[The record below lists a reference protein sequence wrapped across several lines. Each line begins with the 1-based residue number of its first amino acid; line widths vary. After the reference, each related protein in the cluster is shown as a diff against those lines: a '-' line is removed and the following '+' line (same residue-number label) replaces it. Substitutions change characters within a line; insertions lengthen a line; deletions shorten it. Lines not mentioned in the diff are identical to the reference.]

1 MTPVLR
7 LGLQVPSFTYPG
19 VTNDR
24 LFETVSQI
32 ATTAESSGFDSVFV
46 MDHLFQLP
54 FVGPPDDA
62 MFESS
67 VILSAIAART
77 SRVKVGAMVTGV
89 TYRNPAFLAKVV
101 TSIDVI
107 SSGRAILGI
116 GAAWHDVEHEAYGF
130 PFPRPGER
138 LDRLEEAVQI
148 CRLMFTQER
157 PSFEGTYYRIHEA
170 LNSPRPVTPGGPPI
184 LIGGGGER
192 RTLQL
197 VARYGDAS
205 NLFGDAAEVRR
216 KLDILERHCAEAGR
230 DPADIT
236 KTRLGT
242 LVIGATSEEAAR
254 IGQEMRRTRG
264 LSEEDYAMRALEG
277 DPDTVAEQAR
287 VLLDAGLDGL
297 VFNMPNAD
305 SLEHV
310 SLAGRTLAQLFV

>member
-1 MTPVLR
+1 MTPVLT
-7 LGLQVPSFTYPG
+7 LGLQLPSFTYPG

-24 LFETVSQI
+24 LFQTIAQI
-32 ATTAESSGFDSVFV
+32 ATTAESSGFDSLFV

-77 SRVKVGAMVTGV
+77 SRVKLGAMVTGV

-101 TSIDVI
+101 TSLDVV
-107 SSGRAILGI
+107 SAGRAILGI

-130 PFPRPGER
+130 SFPPPGER

-157 PSFEGTYYRIHEA
+157 PSFEGKHYRIHEA

-197 VARYGDAS
+197 VARYADAS
-205 NLFGDAAEVRR
+205 NIFGDPVEVRR

-230 DPADIT
+230 DPAEIT

-242 LVIGATSEEAAR
+242 LVIGATTEDAAR
-254 IGQEMRRTRG
+254 IGKEMRITRG
-264 LSEEDYAMRALEG
+264 LSDEDYALRALEG
-277 DPDTVAEQAR
+277 DPDTVAEKAR
-287 VLLDAGLDGL
+287 ALLDAGLDGL
-297 VFNMPNAD
+297 VFNMPNAE

-310 SLAGRTLAQLFV
+310 SLAGQTLSKLFA

>member
-1 MTPVLR
+1 MTRVLT
-7 LGLQVPSFTYPG
+7 LGLQLPSFTYPG

-24 LFETVSQI
+24 LFETVATI
-32 ATTAESSGFDSVFV
+32 ATTAESAGFDSVFV
-46 MDHLFQLP
+46 MDHLVQLP
-54 FVGPPDDA
+54 LVGPPADA

-77 SRVKVGAMVTGV
+77 SRVRLGAMVTGV

-101 TSIDVI
+101 TSLDVV
-107 SSGRAILGI
+107 SGGRAILGI

-130 PFPRPGER
+130 PFPPPGER

-157 PSFEGTYYRIHEA
+157 PSFEGKHYRIHEA

-197 VARYGDAS
+197 VARYADAS
-205 NLFGDAAEVRR
+205 NVFGDAGEVRR
-216 KLDILERHCAEAGR
+216 KLGILERHCAEAGR
-230 DPADIT
+230 DPAEIT

-254 IGQEMRRTRG
+254 IGKEMRARRG
-264 LSEEDYAMRALEG
+264 SSEEDYALRVLEG
-277 DPDTVAEQAR
+277 DPDTVAEKAR
-287 VLLDAGLDGL
+287 ALLDAGLDGL
-297 VFNMPNAD
+297 VFNMPNAE

-310 SLAGRTLAQLFV
+310 SLAGRTLSKLFA

>member
-1 MTPVLR
+1 MTPVFR
-7 LGLQVPSFTYPG
+7 LGLQIPSFTYPG

-32 ATTAESSGFDSVFV
+32 ATTAESSGFDAVFV

-54 FVGPPDDA
+54 FIGPPDDA

-67 VILSAIAART
+67 VILSAISART
-77 SRVKVGAMVTGV
+77 SRVRLGAMVTGV
-89 TYRNPAFLAKVV
+89 TYRNPAFLAKVI
-101 TSIDVI
+101 TSLDVV
-107 SSGRAILGI
+107 SNGRAILGI

-130 PFPRPGER
+130 PFPPPGER

-157 PSFEGTYYRIHEA
+157 PSFDGRYYRIHEA
-170 LNSPRPVTPGGPPI
+170 LNSPRPVSSGGPPI

-197 VARYGDAS
+197 VARYADAS
-205 NLFGDAAEVRR
+205 NIFGAPVEVRR
-216 KLDILERHCAEAGR
+216 KLGILERHCTDAGR
-230 DPADIT
+230 DPAEIT

-254 IGQEMRRTRG
+254 IGKQMRAGRG
-264 LSEEDYAMRALEG
+264 LGEEDYALRALEG
-277 DPDTVAEQAR
+277 DPDTVAEKAR
-287 VLLDAGLDGL
+287 ELLDAGLDGL
-297 VFNMPNAD
+297 VFNMPNAE

-310 SLAGRTLAQLFV
+310 SLAGRTLSKLFA